1 MNDSY
6 SKILLS
12 IAVISGLLGI
22 WYVTDQDRRASSE
35 FARLGVTQ
43 ELLLS
48 RDSMRVPA
56 SSIIGTVELQFDF
69 GNGERRRFEG
79 SIVKGMTLLD
89 TLYGAAEAGK
99 IEVVINGN
107 KLASIGGLKNEKSQ
121 AWSIYRNKKKISTN
135 AWGVPVLDK
144 DEVLLKYE

>member
-1 MNDSY
+1 MSDSY
-6 SKILLS
+6 SKILLA
-12 IAVISGLLGI
+12 IAVFSGLLGI
-22 WYVTDQDRRASSE
+22 WYVTYQDQNASSE

-48 RDSMRVPA
+48 RDSLRVSP

-69 GNGERRRFEG
+69 GNGEKRRFEG

-99 IEVVINGN
+99 IEIVINGN
-107 KLASIGGLKNEKSQ
+107 KLASIGGFKNEKTQ
-121 AWSIYRNKKKISTN
+121 TWSIYRNKKKISTN